1 MKRALLVATVQS
13 HIAQFHRPLI
23 KVLKENGWEIH
34 VAARDNLA
42 EKNGLAIENVDR
54 IYNIPFQRNPLDV
67 RNVSAYQKLKRLL
80 ALERYDIINCNTP
93 AAGVYARLAARNVR
107 KQGTKVFYTAHGFH
121 FYQGAPRRNWL
132 IYYPIE
138 MFLNPELFDMNIRVV
153 NMKETDFRARALNA
167 IFTLNMVLPI

>member
-34 VAARDNLA
+34 V
-42 EKNGLAIENVDR
+42 
-54 IYNIPFQRNPLDV
+54 
-67 RNVSAYQKLKRLL
+67 
-80 ALERYDIINCNTP
+80 
-93 AAGVYARLAARNVR
+93 AARNVR

-153 NMKETDFRARALNA
+153 NMKETDFRAWALNA
-167 IFTLNMVLPI
+167 VFAVNMGLPV